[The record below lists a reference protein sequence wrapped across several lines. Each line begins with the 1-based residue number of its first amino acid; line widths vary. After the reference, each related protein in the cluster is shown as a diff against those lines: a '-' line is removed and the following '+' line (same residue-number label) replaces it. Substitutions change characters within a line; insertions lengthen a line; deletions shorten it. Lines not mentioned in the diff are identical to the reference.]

1 MQRLRI
7 GMIGMG
13 ARGKVLLRNLLKNFP
28 DVDIVAVCDS
38 YEDRALSGVE
48 RVREFRATAPAA
60 YTDYRQ
66 LLADEN
72 VDVVLISASWED
84 HVPLAVASMKSGKP
98 TALEVGGAY
107 SVEDCW
113 KLVHTWE
120 ETQTPFFF
128 MENCCY
134 GSKELLATALVRD
147 GTLGE
152 VVYCHG
158 AYCHDARKQIADG
171 VAKRHYRLRN
181 YLARN
186 CNNYPTH
193 SLGPIAKIL
202 NINRGNRMLK
212 LVSMASKSRGVKAF
226 IEGKEEYDFL
236 KDKTFAQGDVVTTMI
251 TCADGTLI
259 TLKLDTTLP
268 RAYSREFTVSATKGI
283 YSEQDNVLLTDD
295 MGIDHDKGMGA
306 YRGTPA
312 QFEDRLP
319 KVWRDRKKGEGSGIS
334 GGHGGMDG
342 IMLRSFFDAVRAGE
356 EMPIDVYDA
365 ASWMA
370 VSCLSEASIAN
381 GGMPIDIP
389 DFTRGAWRTAKPQHI
404 DDVDLK
410 KMGFDPSK
418 AMKDDAQL
426 TV

>member
-1 MQRLRI
+1 MRELKV
-7 GMIGMG
+7 GFIGMG
-13 ARGKVLLRNLLKNFP
+13 ARGKVLLRNILKNFP
-28 DVDIVAVCDS
+28 DVEVVAVCDS
-38 YEDRALSGVE
+38 YPDRAQSAADKCVE
-48 RVREFRATAPAA
+48 FERPTPAV
-60 YTDYRQ
+60 YTDHRE

-72 VDVVLISASWED
+72 VQITIISASWED
-84 HVPLAVASMKSGKP
+84 HVPLAIASMKAGKA
-98 TALEVGGAY
+98 TGLEVGGAY
-107 SVEDCW
+107 CVEDCW
-113 KLVHTWE
+113 QLVRTWE
-120 ETQTPFFF
+120 ETRTPFFF

-134 GSKELLATALVRD
+134 GSKELLATKLVRD

-181 YLARN
+181 YLTRN

-202 NINRGNRMLK
+202 NINRGNKMLK
-212 LVSMASKSRGVKAF
+212 LVSMASKSRGMKEF
-226 IEGKEEYDFL
+226 IAGKEEYAFL
-236 KDKTFAQGDVVTTMI
+236 QDKTFAQGDVVTTMI

-283 YSEQDNVLLTDD
+283 YTEQDNVLLTSE
-295 MGIDHDKGMGA
+295 MEIDHDKGMAA

-319 KVWRDRKKGEGSGIS
+319 KIWRDHKEGKASGIS

-342 IMLRSFFDAVRAGE
+342 MMLRSFFDAWLAGE

-365 ASWMA
+365 ASWM
-370 VSCLSEASIAN
+370 VITCLSEASIAN

-389 DFTRGAWRTAKPQHI
+389 DFTSGRWIMREPK
-404 DDVDLK
+404 DVTPMD
-410 KMGFDPSK
+410 
-418 AMKDDAQL
+418 
-426 TV
+426 